1 MSNTPGVAASWS
13 SCGRLAVGLEEV
25 WPGPDGEGEELA
37 DSSGPRSHGSGVIL
51 VPPRYLFRGSA
62 MGLPAFG
69 SGMTSPLV
77 VHDPGGGVTG
87 PGGIDGPLMRGL
99 STGFTQAGR
108 ALRNVDVAARC
119 RSKAGR
125 KRDGGACT

>member
-1 MSNTPGVAASWS
+1 MV
-13 SCGRLAVGLEEV
+13 RLAEALFGARYTRKGMRRLLTRHGLTA
-25 WPGPDGEGEELA
+25 PTPALA
-37 DSSGPRSHGSGVIL
+37 
-51 VPPRYLFRGSA
+51 PPRYLFRGSA

-69 SGMTSPLV
+69 FGMTSPRV
-77 VHDPGGGVTG
+77 VDDPGGGVTG

-99 STGFTQAGR
+99 STGFTRAGR

-119 RSKAGR
+119 RGKAGR